1 MPEESGMAKV
11 ASGTVGAPGFP
22 RLIGKAAAS
31 ILPQEATVL
40 DLGA

>member
-1 MPEESGMAKV
+1 
-11 ASGTVGAPGFP
+11 VGLWGGLGFP
-22 RLIGKAAAS
+22 RLIGNAAAS